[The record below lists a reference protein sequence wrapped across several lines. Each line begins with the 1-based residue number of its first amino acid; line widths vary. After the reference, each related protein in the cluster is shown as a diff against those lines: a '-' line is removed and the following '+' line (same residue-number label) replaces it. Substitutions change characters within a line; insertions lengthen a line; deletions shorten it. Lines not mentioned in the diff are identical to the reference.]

1 MQRRLIKM
9 KMRHVSFVG
18 FVIMICEA
26 ITKFSKNKGFKKLFK
41 IVLGV
46 ASVFTSVCLAYGCI
60 LFFMETHKAEDVFEK
75 YNRKKEVDK
84 NV

>member
-1 MQRRLIKM
+1 M

-18 FVIMICEA
+18 FVIMICKA
-26 ITKFSKNKGFKKLFK
+26 IVKFSKNKGFKKLFK

>member
-1 MQRRLIKM
+1 M

-18 FVIMICEA
+18 FVIMICEV
-26 ITKFSKNKGFKKLFK
+26 ITKFSKNKGFKKLSK

-46 ASVFTSVCLAYGCI
+46 ASVFTSVCIAYGCI
-60 LFFMETHKAEDVFEK
+60 VSFMETHKAEDVFEK